1 MDEQQEKDFYDQ
13 QKNLPPRNP
22 TYTPIWS
29 SVIGSSGSKYAKW
42 FARILLLLLLTPIVG
57 LVLVLG
63 ISLLKDYS
71 KSRPPAP
78 ISNVV
83 EGDLSQPKGLD
94 SADTHA
100 LNAEIAELTELI
112 EINPQDA
119 LAYYNRGVVKFEL
132 KDYQGAI
139 ADYTKAIEI
148 DPMDA
153 ITYSNRCG
161 AKLNLGNNKGAIDD
175 CNKALEI
182 DPKIAIAYNNRGI
195 AKRKFG
201 DNIGECA
208 DYKKA
213 VSLGDQETA
222 QWLNSADGSW
232 CRNMQ

>member
-119 LAYYNRGVVKFEL
+119 DAYTNRGNAKNSL
-132 KDYQGAI
+132 GDTQGAI

-148 DPMDA
+148 NPQD
-153 ITYSNRCG
+153 
-161 AKLNLGNNKGAIDD
+161 
-175 CNKALEI
+175 
-182 DPKIAIAYNNRGI
+182 AIAYSNRGI
-195 AKRKFG
+195 AKYSLNRFQG
-201 DNIGECA
+201 ICVDCCS
-208 DYKKA
+208 DWKKA
-213 VSLGDQETA
+213 LSLGNETTDRMF
-222 QWLNSADGSW
+222 ADPKLDLGW
-232 CRNMQ
+232 CRNMR